1 MRLSSH
7 EKTFSVGV
15 IITLVLCALTYF
27 YYHPITDYQ
36 KGYVEAIGTVATAAL
51 IVLFFYRLAK
61 KFRSLTDKDYKQDD
75 HLENHDERLCELERR
90 AKIKSPERRRYHLD

>member
-15 IITLVLCALTYF
+15 IITLALCALTYF

-51 IVLFFYRLAK
+51 ILFFFYRLNK
-61 KFRSLTDKDYKQDD
+61 RFQHLTDKDYKQDD
-75 HLENHDERLCELERR
+75 HLEDHEDRLREVEKKV
-90 AKIKSPERRRYHLD
+90 KIKSPVRRHRFF